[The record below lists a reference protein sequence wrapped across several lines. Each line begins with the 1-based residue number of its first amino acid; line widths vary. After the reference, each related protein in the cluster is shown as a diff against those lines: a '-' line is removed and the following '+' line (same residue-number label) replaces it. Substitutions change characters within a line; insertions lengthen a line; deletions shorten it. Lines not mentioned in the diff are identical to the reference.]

1 MSVSTFINIVAA
13 LALCGALFQ
22 LQRRHKSFT
31 VQVFT
36 GLGLGV
42 ALGAL
47 LHWVYG
53 AGSPVVE
60 STNAYLN
67 IVGGGYVKLLQMIVM
82 PLIMVS
88 IVAAIVQLK
97 DTAALG
103 KISALTI
110 GTLMLTTMVAAG
122 VGILMA
128 KLFGLTAVG
137 LTATAA
143 EVAQGAVLQTTQAS
157 AQAVTMPSVI
167 LSFIPSNP
175 FLDMTGARKT
185 STIAVVIFSVFIGL
199 AATGMALKQPALFA
213 AFETFVNVAQAVI
226 MRMVK
231 MVLRLTPYG
240 VFALMAQVVANTS
253 HTDILKLLSFVLA
266 SYSAL
271 LLMFGVHL
279 ALIALV
285 GLNPLQF
292 VKKMLPLLVFAF
304 TSRSSA
310 GAIPMNIQTQT
321 QALGT
326 PAGIANFSA
335 SFGATMGQNGC
346 AGIYPAMLAV
356 MIAPTVGI
364 DPFTFNFIATLIAVV
379 TIGSIGVAGVGGGAT
394 FAALIVLS
402 AMNLPVALAGLLI
415 SIEPLIDMGRTA
427 LNVSGSATAG
437 TVTSRLLGQTDV
449 AVFNSDA
456 RVDFDAA
463 DVSVNDAQ
471 PLPASPAQ
479 PAPPSQGAPNQTTR
493 PPQPR

>member
-1 MSVSTFINIVAA
+1 VTTLINIAVA
-13 LALCGALFQ
+13 LAACAWLFH
-22 LQRRHKSFT
+22 LQRRRTSFS

-36 GLGLGV
+36 GMGLGV
-42 ALGAL
+42 VLGAA
-47 LHWVYG
+47 LHWLYG
-53 AGSPVVE
+53 IDSPVIK
-60 STNAYLN
+60 STNAYLD
-67 IVGGGYVKLLQMIVM
+67 IVGTGYVKLLQMIVM

-88 IVAAIVQLK
+88 IVAAIVKLK

-110 GTLMLTTMVAAG
+110 GTLMLTTLVAAG
-122 VGILMA
+122 IGIAMA

-137 LTATAA
+137 LTASAA
-143 EVAQGAVLQTTQAS
+143 EVARGAALQSSQAT
-157 AQAVTMPSVI
+157 AAAVTLPSVI
-167 LSFIPSNP
+167 LSFIPANP

-185 STIAVVIFSVFIGL
+185 STIAVVIFSIFIGL
-199 AATGMALKQPALFA
+199 GATGIALKKPALFA
-213 AFETFVNVAQAVI
+213 SFEGFVDVAQAVTLQV
-226 MRMVK
+226 VK
-231 MVLRLTPYG
+231 MILRLTPYG
-240 VFALMAQVVANTS
+240 VLALMAQVVADTS
-253 HTDILKLLSFVLA
+253 YTDILKLLRFVLA

-271 LLMFGVHL
+271 LLMFVVHL
-279 ALIALV
+279 VLIAAV
-285 GLNPLQF
+285 GLNPLQYF
-292 VKKMLPLLVFAF
+292 KKMMPLLVFAF

-326 PAGIANFSA
+326 PAGIANFAA

-364 DPFTFNFIATLIAVV
+364 DPFTLNFMATLVAVV

-402 AMNLPVALAGLLI
+402 AMNLPVALVGLLI

-437 TVTSRLLGQTDV
+437 TVTSRLLGQTDL

-456 RVDFDAA
+456 RLEV
-463 DVSVNDAQ
+463 
-471 PLPASPAQ
+471 LPTP
-479 PAPPSQGAPNQTTR
+479 
-493 PPQPR
+493 